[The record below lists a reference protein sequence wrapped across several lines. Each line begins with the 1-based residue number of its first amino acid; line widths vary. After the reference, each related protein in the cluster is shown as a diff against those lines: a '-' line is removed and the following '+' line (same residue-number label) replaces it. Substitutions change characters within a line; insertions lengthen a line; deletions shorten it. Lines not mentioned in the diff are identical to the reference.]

1 MKSHLR
7 KEMKRV
13 LNLISEE
20 QHEAHSTSIAN
31 ALYETCLWKEARVIA
46 ATVSRNKEV
55 NTKAI
60 IERAWRDGKKVAV
73 PKCNP
78 TTSQMVFYEITNFSQ
93 LETVYYGLAEPI
105 VEETVPVS
113 KSSID
118 LLLVPGVVYSKNGYR
133 IGYGGGY
140 YDRYLTDYTGQKLS
154 LAFDCQVVSEVPYE
168 SHDIPVE
175 YILTEK
181 ELICCESV

>member
-7 KEMKRV
+7 KEMKGV

-60 IERAWRDGKKVAV
+60 IERAWKDGKKVAV

-78 TTSQMVFYEITNFSQ
+78 QHLKWFSTRLRIFHSLKQCTT
-93 LETVYYGLAEPI
+93 G
-105 VEETVPVS
+105 
-113 KSSID
+113 
-118 LLLVPGVVYSKNGYR
+118 
-133 IGYGGGY
+133 
-140 YDRYLTDYTGQKLS
+140 
-154 LAFDCQVVSEVPYE
+154 
-168 SHDIPVE
+168 
-175 YILTEK
+175 
-181 ELICCESV
+181 